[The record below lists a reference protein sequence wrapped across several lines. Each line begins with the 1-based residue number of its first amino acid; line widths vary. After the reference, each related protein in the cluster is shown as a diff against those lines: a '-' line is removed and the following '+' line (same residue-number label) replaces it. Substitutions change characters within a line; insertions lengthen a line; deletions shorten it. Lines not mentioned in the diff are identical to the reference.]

1 MKNKSVKELAEF
13 CEDHFDNFLRMNYR
27 LKQEHRTAKLMY
39 ETYKQKNVPK
49 SVLDSLQVIINYAQ
63 RKAEKSKQVLIDM
76 KKEIDTNFKEYDK
89 MVSQD
94 GSHYTGK
101 AFYKIHN
108 SSINQLLELEHF

>member
-27 LKQEHRTAKLMY
+27 LKQEYRTAKLMY
-39 ETYKQKNVPK
+39 DTYKQKNVPK
-49 SVLDSLQVIINYAQ
+49 SVLDSLQVLRNYAQ
-63 RKAEKSKQVLIDM
+63 KKAEKSKQVLIDM
-76 KKEIDTNFKEYDK
+76 KKEIDTNFKKYDK

-108 SSINQLLELEHF
+108 TNINQLLELEHF